1 MVSTQ
6 QLVKTRKNA
15 EEEFVPSDGD
25 GECEEP
31 VTQVGKMRG
40 TKRARSTKTGG
51 KKTEKRTKEK
61 EEKRRRKR
69 AKLSMLP
76 EMPVDILFEVC
87 QIF

>member
-6 QLVKTRKNA
+6 QLVRTRKNA

-31 VTQVGKMRG
+31 VTQVGKTRG
-40 TKRARSTKTGG
+40 TKRARSAKTDDEEAEERA
-51 KKTEKRTKEK
+51 KKK
-61 EEKRRRKR
+61 EEERRRKK

-76 EMPVDILFEVC
+76 EMPVDILFEVR
-87 QIF
+87 QFF